1 MICMI
6 CSVCQSD
13 LFASKNKTL
22 VLDWNSLRH
31 SIQCNVVAIWSQSL
45 KLSDDNNAI
54 RGRVKMQR
62 IIHRKDLHL
71 AEQLRWAHR
80 EVQTPKKELLM
91 VCCQQ
96 EKWRQNANPGEE
108 TAFSPSEGQ
117 DGWTHKT
124 CNRNKWINFL
134 IVEKLHLLVLFMAL
148 FYGKNHLSINFWFA
162 AMEQYKLNGMPPV
175 NWTIEICQWVIAH
188 LSWSK
193 GNGWHSV
200 VPLEVGL

>member
-1 MICMI
+1 M
-6 CSVCQSD
+6 
-13 LFASKNKTL
+13 
-22 VLDWNSLRH
+22 DWISLRH

-45 KLSDDNNAI
+45 KLSDDKNAI
-54 RGRVKMQR
+54 RGWVKMQR

-124 CNRNKWINFL
+124 CNRNKWINFF

-188 LSWSK
+188 LSWSLA
-193 GNGWHSV
+193 NGWHSV
-200 VPLEVGL
+200 VPNRWRTTVLKYQHKKKEYST